1 VKYLIAGLG
10 NIGPDYTQTRHNI
23 GFMILDALAG
33 ASNLVFNA
41 SRYGD
46 TCSLT
51 VKGRTLVMLKP
62 STFMNR
68 SGLAVRYWMQ
78 KEQIEPN
85 HLLVVTDD
93 MALPHAQLRLRKKG
107 GDGGHNGLSSII
119 ELIGTQD
126 FARLRFGIG
135 KPDWVRDTAQYVLS
149 DFTEEELKSMTPCIK
164 KAGDMIISFALTGAD
179 HTMNQFN
186 RGGC

>member
-1 VKYLIAGLG
+1 MKYLIAGLG
-10 NIGPDYTQTRHNI
+10 NIGPEYTQTRHNI
-23 GFMILDALAG
+23 GFLILDALAG
-33 ASNLVFNA
+33 ASNVVFKS

-46 TCSLT
+46 ICTFT
-51 VKGRTLVMLKP
+51 VKGRTLLLLKP

-68 SGLAVRYWMQ
+68 SGMAVRYWMQ
-78 KEQIEPN
+78 KEEIEPD

-107 GDGGHNGLSSII
+107 GDGGHNGLSNII
-119 ELIGTQD
+119 ELIGSQD

-135 KPDWVRDTAQYVLS
+135 KPDWVTDTAGYVLS
-149 DFTEEELKSMTPCIK
+149 HFTEEEMKSIAPCIK

-179 HTMNQFN
+179 LTMNSYN
-186 RGGC
+186 SGGC